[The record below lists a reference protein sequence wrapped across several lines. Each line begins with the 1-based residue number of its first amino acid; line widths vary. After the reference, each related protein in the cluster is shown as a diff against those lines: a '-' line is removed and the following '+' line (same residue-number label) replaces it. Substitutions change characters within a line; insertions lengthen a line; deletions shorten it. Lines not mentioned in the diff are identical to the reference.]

1 MPFYSSSA
9 LLRWR
14 ARGILSFVLE
24 AGSFGHNRDMSYFK
38 RNPYL
43 VRKVFS
49 FWWRSWDIFRQML
62 IFPVDSVRV
71 WGGTIV
77 KGVEAVRE
85 VREGVK
91 GCYVT
96 MQMGNCLI
104 FILK

>member
-24 AGSFGHNRDMSYFK
+24 TGSFGHNRNVSYFK

-49 FWWRSWDIFRQML
+49 FWRRSWDNCWQML
-62 IFPVDSVRV
+62 IFPV
-71 WGGTIV
+71 GGTFDSDIPGTFESDTGGTFNPLLSEEVYFSLSGPKMLNV
-77 KGVEAVRE
+77 K
-85 VREGVK
+85 
-91 GCYVT
+91 
-96 MQMGNCLI
+96 
-104 FILK
+104 